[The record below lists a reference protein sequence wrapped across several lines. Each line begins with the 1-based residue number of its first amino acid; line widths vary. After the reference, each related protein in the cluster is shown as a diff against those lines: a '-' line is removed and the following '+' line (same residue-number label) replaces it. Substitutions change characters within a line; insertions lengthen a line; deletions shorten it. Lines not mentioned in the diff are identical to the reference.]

1 MPKATAIKFSPSTY
15 CVIKFG
21 IVVEPAIHPSAGDWR
36 IFSQSCSLIFLKN
49 FKNFSRPEFV
59 SSVTKTNAVV
69 KTAFER
75 ADASLIG
82 GETLAA
88 QAIRIE

>member
-15 CVIKFG
+15 CVNLGSLSNLQFIQ
-21 IVVEPAIHPSAGDWR
+21 VPATGGYSG
-36 IFSQSCSLIFLKN
+36 QSCSLIFLKN

-59 SSVTKTNAVV
+59 SSVTKKNAVV

>member
-1 MPKATAIKFSPSTY
+1 M
-15 CVIKFG
+15 
-21 IVVEPAIHPSAGDWR
+21 H
-36 IFSQSCSLIFLKN
+36 LIFLKN

-59 SSVTKTNAVV
+59 SSVTKKNAVV